1 MFPADPKCLC
11 VRADSDELHS
21 SFRLAFPFRS
31 AQHETCLRKFS
42 YNVNLFLKEKLQ
54 FSERLRALRDKQGL
68 TNLEIAKSI
77 GVSHVSIGN
86 FLEGQLPK
94 SEHLVA
100 LARYFGVTTDWMLGR
115 DDTAAAPPTLH
126 EQPPE
131 YLLDDALA
139 ELEELKEKVQSL
151 ERALLRLKQERD
163 RTKADS
169 SRPKTKST
177 KQ

>member
-1 MFPADPKCLC
+1 MKP
-11 VRADSDELHS
+11 
-21 SFRLAFPFRS
+21 
-31 AQHETCLRKFS
+31 CLRKFS

-54 FSERLRALRDKQGL
+54 FSERLRSLRDKQGL
-68 TNLEIAKSI
+68 SNLEIAKSI

-94 SEHLVA
+94 SEHLMA
-100 LARYFGVTTDWMLGR
+100 LAKYFGVTTDWLLGH
-115 DDTAAAPPTLH
+115 DSSSAEPSALH

-151 ERALLRLKQERD
+151 ERVLLRLKQERD
-163 RTKADS
+163 RRKSELSKKA
-169 SRPKTKST
+169 KTDNH
-177 KQ
+177 